1 MYIDINNLDIK
12 QMSLDYNIS
21 QKYITS
27 SICKSKSVH
36 CSKKSINY
44 NKEIILKKIVEDRG
58 IEFVIH
64 FTRIENLKSI
74 LDNGIKS
81 RKKLEK
87 YKMNSIFN
95 DEYRI
100 DGFENATCCSICH
113 PNYKMFYSLRQSNPK
128 QEWAV
133 IGIKKDIIWKK
144 DCAFC
149 IENAASSNV
158 TSIPI
163 EQRKG
168 KKAFKK
174 LFDELTT
181 SPTRKELKI
190 PDSCPTNPQAEILV
204 FEDIKP
210 EDIVGVAFNNST
222 TAEEYK
228 KLYKDF
234 QFIYHRAFFGPRL
247 DYEFW
252 R

>member
-1 MYIDINNLDIK
+1 MHINLNDLDIK

-21 QKYITS
+21 QKYIIS
-27 SICKSKSVH
+27 SICKSKSVY
-36 CSKKSINY
+36 CNKTNINN
-44 NKEIILKKIVEDRG
+44 NKEIILKKVVKDRE

-74 LDNGIKS
+74 LEKGIKP

-87 YKMNSIFN
+87 KKIKSIFN

-100 DGFENATCCSICH
+100 DGFKNATCCSICH
-113 PNYKMFYSLRQSNPK
+113 PNYKMFYSLRQSDIE

-133 IGIKKDIIWKK
+133 IGIKKDIIWEK

-174 LFDELTT
+174 LFDELGT

-210 EDIVGVAFNNST
+210 KDIVGVAFNSSAR
-222 TAEEYK
+222 AEEYK
-228 KLYKDF
+228 KLYEDF
-234 QFIYHRAFFGPRL
+234 TFVYHRAFFGPRL